1 MKNVIILKVQK
12 SQATSFFIGCTKDK
26 KEAGIKNKNKKTNNL
41 KEKHGKAK
49 FTPILTKAGKNSS
62 LKVDK
67 SHAR

>member
-1 MKNVIILKVQK
+1 MNNVIILKVQK
-12 SQATSFFIGCTKDK
+12 SQAASFFISCTKDK
-26 KEAGIKNKNKKTNNL
+26 NEAGRKKKKTNNL
-41 KEKHGKAK
+41 KKKHGKAK